1 MKITDEA
8 LAAIQPI
15 LAENAGKLLRIV
27 FEGFGWGGPKL
38 GLALEEPEEKDT
50 IEINGLSLMMD
61 ETVKGFSQDQILD
74 FIDDKRGSGFIIQS
88 VQGGC

>member
-1 MKITDEA
+1 M
-8 LAAIQPI
+8 
-15 LAENAGKLLRIV
+15 
-27 FEGFGWGGPKL
+27 